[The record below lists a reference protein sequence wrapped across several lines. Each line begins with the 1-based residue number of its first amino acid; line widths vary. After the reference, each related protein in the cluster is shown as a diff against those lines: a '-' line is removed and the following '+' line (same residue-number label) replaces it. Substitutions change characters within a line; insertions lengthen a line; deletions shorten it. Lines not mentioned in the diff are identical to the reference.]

1 MKKIIFLTLFISAL
15 VLSCKSVQNYAQELS
30 RKLIEENR
38 PDITVRSAKIK
49 NMTLSDIT
57 LECVLDIKNNLP
69 EEMPIEKIEI
79 ELINTDGKTF
89 ATANSVESLKIPAN
103 ETRAKTVILNAKYF
117 EVYSTALTSLRNRE
131 LKCTAKTYI
140 TFTMARMK
148 FRFPY
153 TVEIVFIQ

>member
-1 MKKIIFLTLFISAL
+1 MKKITVLLIFIFAF
-15 VLSCKSVQNYAQELS
+15 VLSCKSFQNYAEELS

-49 NMTLSDIT
+49 EITLNDIT

-117 EVYSTALTSLRNRE
+117 EVYSTALTSLKNRN

-153 TVEIVFIQ
+153 NIEIIFI

>member
-1 MKKIIFLTLFISAL
+1 MKKIIFFTLFISAL

-49 NMTLSDIT
+49 EITLNDIT

-103 ETRAKTVILNAKYF
+103 ETRTKTVILNAKYF

>member
-1 MKKIIFLTLFISAL
+1 MKKIIFLSIFVLTFI
-15 VLSCKSVQNYAQELS
+15 LSCKSIQNYAEELS

-38 PDITVRSAKIK
+38 PDITFRSAKIK
-49 NMTLSDIT
+49 EATLNDIT
-57 LECVLDIKNNLP
+57 LECLLDIKNNLP

-89 ATANSVESLKIPAN
+89 STANSVESLKIPAN
-103 ETRAKTVILNAKYF
+103 ATRTKTVIFNAKYF
-117 EVYSTALTSLRNRE
+117 EVFSTALTSIKNRN

-153 TVEIVFIQ
+153 TVEIVFVE